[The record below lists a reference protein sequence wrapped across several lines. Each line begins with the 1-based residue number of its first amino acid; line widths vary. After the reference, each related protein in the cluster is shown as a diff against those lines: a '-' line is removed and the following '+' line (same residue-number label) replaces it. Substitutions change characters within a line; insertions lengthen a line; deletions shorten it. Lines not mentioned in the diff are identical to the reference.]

1 MAQKRYQR
9 FQEDAD
15 LELELIAFFHQ
26 PILQMVLEQNLKA
39 GCILVS
45 PVMLLHLVNWWMIC
59 KRLQAVQ
66 YFFSPWQL
74 A

>member
-26 PILQMVLEQNLKA
+26 PILQMVLVVR
-39 GCILVS
+39 ILPDDIVVS
-45 PVMLLHLVNWWMIC
+45 PVIILV
-59 KRLQAVQ
+59 
-66 YFFSPWQL
+66 
-74 A
+74 